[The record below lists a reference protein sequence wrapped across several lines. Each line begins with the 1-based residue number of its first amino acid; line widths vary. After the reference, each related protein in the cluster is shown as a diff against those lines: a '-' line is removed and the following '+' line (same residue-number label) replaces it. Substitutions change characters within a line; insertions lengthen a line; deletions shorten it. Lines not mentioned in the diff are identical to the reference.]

1 MKDKM
6 LLVYLYYLWFYMK
19 RIQDFLCLI
28 KPPIPQEPFSIGDKL
43 HLFYYKSFLV
53 TTSLSLS
60 CLVFVRND
68 NPLVTRK
75 KMNGC

>member
-1 MKDKM
+1 MDVELEIHSCPCLFLPLHREGKDIIDEF
-6 LLVYLYYLWFYMK
+6 LLHV
-19 RIQDFLCLI
+19 
-28 KPPIPQEPFSIGDKL
+28 
-43 HLFYYKSFLV
+43 HSFLV